1 MRRVANAA
9 CARLRGVRCPQAKR
23 GRRRCVL
30 LPALALAVPASSSD
44 TDCGAAMGSSEM
56 AWRRF
61 AALRWRRHVSAA
73 LHLLLREGAGV
84 ERVALAV
91 AP

>member
-1 MRRVANAA
+1 MMRVSDAA
-9 CARLRGVRCPQAKR
+9 CARLRGVRCLQAMR
-23 GRRRCVL
+23 GRQRCV
-30 LPALALAVPASSSD
+30 PAGDATAVLMSSGD
-44 TDCGAAMGSSEM
+44 ADCSAAAGGSEV

-73 LHLLLREGAGV
+73 LHFRLQEGEGV
-84 ERVALAV
+84 KRAALAV

>member
-30 LPALALAVPASSSD
+30 LPALAFAVLASSSD
-44 TDCGAAMGSSEM
+44 ADCSAAMRSSEVT
-56 AWRRF
+56 WRRS
-61 AALRWRRHVSAA
+61 AALRWRRHVSAV
-73 LHLLLREGAGV
+73 LHFRLREGEGV
-84 ERVALAV
+84 ERAALAV